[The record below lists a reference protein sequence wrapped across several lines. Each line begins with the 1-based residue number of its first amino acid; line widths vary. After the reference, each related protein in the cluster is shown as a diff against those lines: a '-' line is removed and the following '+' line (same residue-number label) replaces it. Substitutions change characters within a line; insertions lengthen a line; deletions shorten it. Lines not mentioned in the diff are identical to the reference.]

1 MKLTISACLL
11 SFALSFVVTPTGWA
25 ADGDSGKKMYLQ
37 YCASCHGGEGRGN
50 GSVSRY
56 LKIKV
61 PDLTLLAKQH
71 KGVYPLSDVMA
82 AIDGRRSVR
91 GHGDR
96 DMPVWG
102 EAFTKELEEKK
113 YTELTAL
120 LRAKLIAEYLS
131 TLQKR

>member
-1 MKLTISACLL
+1 MKLTIFSCLL
-11 SFALSFVVTPTGWA
+11 SFALSFGVSPAGWA

-37 YCASCHGGEGRGN
+37 YCASCHGMDGLGK

-71 KGVYPLSDVMA
+71 KGIYPLSDVME
-82 AIDGRRSVR
+82 AIDGRRLV
-91 GHGDR
+91 GAHGDR

-102 EAFTKELEEKK
+102 EVFAEELEKKK
-113 YTELTAL
+113 YTELTSL
-120 LRAKLIAEYLS
+120 LRAKLIAEYIA